1 LHFSFSLKLPK
12 LQHNYRKIIPMK
24 RTFLIIAGSLICQ
37 FLLAQQIPQYSLEML
52 NPFSSNPAYA
62 GLEPSLEM
70 TATMRSQW
78 VGIPGQPR
86 TQQVNAHMPLYIFSS
101 GVGIKVENQTI
112 GAEQGTKGLLAYD
125 YHLYLGKGILS
136 GGVAAGVV
144 SRSLDGSKLLTP
156 EGSYNEPGNFTH
168 NDDILPTTNISLTIP
183 TINFGVYYQSE
194 KLEGGF
200 SIQNINEG
208 RGSQDGVSLRL
219 IRHYYMSVAT
229 HFEINSALSL
239 HPSLSV
245 RTDTKELQTYLS
257 LLAHYNDNIFG
268 GVSFRGYS
276 SNTFDALALIGGFTV
291 NDKLSIAYAY
301 DISLSKLKNINSGS
315 HEIQITYSLE
325 QLIGKGKLPKI
336 IYNPRFL

>member
-1 LHFSFSLKLPK
+1 
-12 LQHNYRKIIPMK
+12 MK
-24 RTFLIIAGSLICQ
+24 RTFLIIAGS
-37 FLLAQQIPQYSLEML
+37 FLCHFLFAQQIPHYSLGML
-52 NPFSSNPAYA
+52 NMFRSNPAYA
-62 GLEPSLEM
+62 GMEPSLKF
-70 TATMRSQW
+70 TATIRSQW
-78 VGIPGQPR
+78 VGIPGQPK

-101 GVGIKVENQTI
+101 GVGIKVENETI

-136 GGVAAGVV
+136 GGIEAGIV
-144 SRSLDGSKLLTP
+144 SRSLDGRKLLTP
-156 EGSYNEPGNFTH
+156 DGSYNEPGNFTH

-200 SIQNINEG
+200 SIQNINK
-208 RGSQDGVSLRL
+208 GSSNQDGVGLQL
-219 IRHYYMSVAT
+219 IRHYYMSLAT
-229 HFEINSALSL
+229 HFEINSTLSL
-239 HPSLSV
+239 HPSLSM
-245 RTDTKELQTYLS
+245 RTDAKELQTYLS

-268 GVSFRGYS
+268 GAAFRGYS
-276 SNTFDALALIGGFTV
+276 SNTIDALALIGGFTL
-291 NDKLSIAYAY
+291 NDKLSVAYAY